1 MEECLYQIAEKIYQ
15 INQLAYVIYL
25 PMVEDICNRKVS
37 EDELSHFL
45 DYLLDFAYDE
55 KMLELYKRV
64 CKNYFYIYPECI
76 KFYIE
81 AYREMWEERKK

>member
-1 MEECLYQIAEKIYQ
+1 MEEYLYQIAEKIDQ
-15 INQLAYVIYL
+15 INQQAYVTYL
-25 PMVEDICNRKVS
+25 PMFDDICNKKVS
-37 EDELSHFL
+37 EDKLSQFL

-64 CKNYFYIYPECI
+64 CKNYLYTYPECI

-81 AYREMWEERKK
+81 AYREMWEEM

>member
-1 MEECLYQIAEKIYQ
+1 MEEYLYQIAEKIHQ
-15 INQLAYVIYL
+15 INQQAYITYL
-25 PMVEDICNRKVS
+25 PMVEDICNRKVL

-55 KMLELYKRV
+55 KMLGLYRRV
-64 CKNYFYIYPECI
+64 CKNYFYTYPDFI

-81 AYREMWEERKK
+81 AYREMWGET

>member
-15 INQLAYVIYL
+15 INQQAYVIYL
-25 PMVEDICNRKVS
+25 PMVEDISNRKVS

-64 CKNYFYIYPECI
+64 CQKLFLYLS
-76 KFYIE
+76 
-81 AYREMWEERKK
+81 RMH

>member
-1 MEECLYQIAEKIYQ
+1 MEEYLYQIAEKIYQ
-15 INQLAYVIYL
+15 INQQAYVTYL
-25 PMVEDICNRKVS
+25 PIVEDICNRKVS

-45 DYLLDFAYDE
+45 DYLLDVANDE

-64 CKNYFYIYPECI
+64 YKNYFYVYTDCI

-81 AYREMWEERKK
+81 AYWEMWGEM

>member
-1 MEECLYQIAEKIYQ
+1 MKEYLCQIAEKIDQ
-15 INQLAYVIYL
+15 INQQAYVTYL

-37 EDELSHFL
+37 EEELSRFL
-45 DYLLDFAYDE
+45 DYLLDFTNDE

-64 CKNYFYIYPECI
+64 CKNYFYIYPDCI

-81 AYREMWEERKK
+81 AYGEMWGEM

>member
-15 INQLAYVIYL
+15 INQQAYVIYL
-25 PMVEDICNRKVS
+25 PMVEDICNRKGS

-55 KMLELYKRV
+55 KM
-64 CKNYFYIYPECI
+64 
-76 KFYIE
+76 
-81 AYREMWEERKK
+81 